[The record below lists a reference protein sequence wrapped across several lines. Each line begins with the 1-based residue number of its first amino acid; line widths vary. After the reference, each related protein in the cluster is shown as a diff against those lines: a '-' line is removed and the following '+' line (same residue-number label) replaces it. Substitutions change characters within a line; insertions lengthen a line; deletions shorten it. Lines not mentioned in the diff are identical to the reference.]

1 MLIRKGG
8 VVVRGGVA
16 HFIARVAALSGNRL
30 RAITRP
36 AFFGVGCR
44 GIGGAVGVFVVDVAS
59 VDGLAFFGV
68 FYFLNLGWM
77 RTCGGGWGAAADLRS
92 DSRFV
97 ALDVF
102 VAFSSCFWHLVSLLQ
117 KVYEERRRCSL
128 LQKVY
133 AGRWR
138 SRLTPFSSRR
148 RLKMVCKTSSWCSPE
163 CKESA
168 FCAAAKAH
176 LI

>member
-1 MLIRKGG
+1 
-8 VVVRGGVA
+8 
-16 HFIARVAALSGNRL
+16 
-30 RAITRP
+30 
-36 AFFGVGCR
+36 
-44 GIGGAVGVFVVDVAS
+44 VDVAG

-77 RTCGGGWGAAADLRS
+77 RTCGGRTGAGAVAADLRS
-92 DSRFV
+92 DCRFV

-117 KVYEERRRCSL
+117 KVYVGRR
-128 LQKVY
+128 
-133 AGRWR
+133 R

-163 CKESA
+163 CKKSA
-168 FCAAAKAH
+168 FCAAEKAH